1 MFDEHVIPLAWG
13 IHPVLFNIGKINI
26 SSYSF
31 FVTLGIIA
39 GVVLYYW
46 YARKQNKLGE
56 KTFYLALA
64 AFFGAAIGAKLPI
77 WIMNF
82 PLIIE
87 NIGNLPLLLGGRT
100 ILGGLIGGT
109 IAVNITKKY
118 IGVTEKRG
126 NIFVPSIALGAAIGR
141 IGCFLQGCC
150 YGIATT
156 LPWGINFGDG
166 ILRHPT
172 QLYEIIFFMGFF
184 LYAIKSIG
192 KSAPGQLFE
201 NFILTYFTFRFF
213 EEFLRQNSF
222 FVFRLSIYQVISLT
236 VVLYYTYKIYLKKQH
251 GTITTGQ

>member
-1 MFDEHVIPLAWG
+1 MFDWYTEVPSIWG
-13 IHPVLFNIGKINI
+13 IRPVLFSIGKINV

-31 FVTLGIIA
+31 FVTLGLVVGIA
-39 GVVLYYW
+39 LYYW

-82 PLIIE
+82 PLIIA
-87 NIGNLPLLLGGRT
+87 NLGNLPLLLSGRT

-126 NIFVPSIALGAAIGR
+126 NIFVPGIALGASIGR
-141 IGCFLQGCC
+141 IGCFLRGCC
-150 YGIATT
+150 FGIPTT

-172 QLYEIIFFMGFF
+172 QIYESIFFLGYF
-184 LYAIKSIG
+184 LYAVKSIN

-213 EEFLRQNSF
+213 EEFLRQNTPF
-222 FVFRLSIYQVISLT
+222 FFGLSIYQVISLA
-236 VVLYYTYKIYLKKQH
+236 VVLYYVYKHYSTKQH
-251 GTITTGQ
+251 GTTDTK